1 MGQQETQ
8 QRIVASAKT
17 ADFRPYDRYGKRI
30 AGLSWMPLRYDAP
43 TGTGSYLIRFAPGA
57 ASLPHEHGGVEEFV
71 VLEGVLVDADGR
83 RLAGGRERIEPV
95 IGNGNAV
102 LFRFPSPSAGAVS
115 ALGSSR
121 SPETES
127 GHDSPPPVPPG
138 RRRRRSHSRFLR
150 ATARVGAIELVGRC
164 L

>member
-1 MGQQETQ
+1 MGQQQTR

-30 AGLSWMPLRYDAP
+30 EGLSWMPLRYDAQ

-83 RLAGGRERIEPV
+83 RLGPGEVVSFAPGSRHHSEAPEGCTL
-95 IGNGNAV
+95 AV
-102 LFRFPSPSAGAVS
+102 
-115 ALGSSR
+115 
-121 SPETES
+121 
-127 GHDSPPPVPPG
+127 
-138 RRRRRSHSRFLR
+138 FLR
-150 ATARVGAIELVGRC
+150 GRNR
-164 L
+164 LLEP